1 MLDTFFTEKDFSDED
16 DDADVDNVPG
26 LEFRI
31 PRDRVISLRDN
42 LLNLVSHYFNRH
54 EGTLSILY
62 ILHYLINI
70 RSQIQAV
77 GRGVV
82 SKTVIKT
89 LMIVRGCLTNL
100 ECCPDLLAQ
109 SEHL

>member
-70 RSQIQAV
+70 PSKDTPRIQECH
-77 GRGVV
+77 
-82 SKTVIKT
+82 
-89 LMIVRGCLTNL
+89 MILGHTICELVEIALF
-100 ECCPDLLAQ
+100 PKP
-109 SEHL
+109 